1 MPRVVAPK
9 DPWGEIFADDP
20 VLGFRVPPAW
30 NRRKRSF
37 EAFYDDETGFVFTTL
52 KNQRTVFQHTDAGF
66 DPDDAGYS
74 LEAAPDGGPT
84 PGMLDLALNALNE
97 YVPPGADG
105 EEVVECRRNVASRTA
120 WELHEAFARE
130 MLHPLAPDGGE
141 LDYRELMGWIN
152 AKRPG
157 TEASLFGVRE
167 G

>member
-1 MPRVVAPK
+1 M
-9 DPWGEIFADDP
+9 
-20 VLGFRVPPAW
+20 
-30 NRRKRSF
+30 
-37 EAFYDDETGFVFTTL
+37 
-52 KNQRTVFQHTDAGF
+52 
-66 DPDDAGYS
+66 
-74 LEAAPDGGPT
+74 
-84 PGMLDLALNALNE
+84 
-97 YVPPGADG
+97 PPGADG